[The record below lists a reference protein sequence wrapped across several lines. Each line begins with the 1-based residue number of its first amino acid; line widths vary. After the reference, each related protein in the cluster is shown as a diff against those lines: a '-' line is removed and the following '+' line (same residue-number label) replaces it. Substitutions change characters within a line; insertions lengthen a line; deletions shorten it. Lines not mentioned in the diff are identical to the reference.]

1 MNPLIYANQEIDF
14 ALNSLTKFNLIT
26 NYAFVGSRCIAGSVT
41 GGTKDTKEMIE
52 FCAKNK
58 VYPDVEI
65 ISIEYINEAL
75 ERLTKSD
82 AKHKIQSF
90 LP

>member
-1 MNPLIYANQEIDF
+1 
-14 ALNSLTKFNLIT
+14 
-26 NYAFVGSRCIAGSVT
+26 
-41 GGTKDTKEMIE
+41 MIE

-75 ERLTKSD
+75 ERVAKSD
-82 AKHKIQSF
+82 TNHRFVIDIANTLK
-90 LP
+90 

>member
-1 MNPLIYANQEIDF
+1 
-14 ALNSLTKFNLIT
+14 
-26 NYAFVGSRCIAGSVT
+26 
-41 GGTKDTKEMIE
+41 MIE

-82 AKHKIQSF
+82 AKHRFVIDIVNTLK
-90 LP
+90 